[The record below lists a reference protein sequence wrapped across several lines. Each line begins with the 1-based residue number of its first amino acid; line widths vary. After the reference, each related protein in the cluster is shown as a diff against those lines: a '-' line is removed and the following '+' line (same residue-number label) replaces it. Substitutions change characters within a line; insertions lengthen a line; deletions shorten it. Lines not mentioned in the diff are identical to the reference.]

1 MGYAVWK
8 NLPRVALVAISS
20 LAASICLAETPGV
33 FPDRIL
39 VGQSAAFEGP
49 AEALGLGMREG
60 LVAAFNEANQ
70 RGGVHGRKI
79 ELVTYDD
86 GYEPDR
92 AIENTYKLINEDKV
106 FALIGAVGTPTA
118 KATQP
123 IAKDADIPF
132 IGPFTGAGFLRDP
145 QNSHVINVRGTYDQE
160 TEAWIQHLTEDLD
173 SKKIAILYQDDSF
186 GRAGLSGVKKALE
199 KRNMS
204 LVAEGTYI
212 RNTVAVKSAL
222 LKIRKAK
229 PDAVVMVGS
238 YKPIAAFVKLAEKV
252 RLNSRFVTISF
263 VGSKAL
269 ATELGSAGSGVIVTQ
284 VVPFYEDKSLPLVND
299 YHVALNN
306 ASPDAEA
313 GFVSLEGYLVGRLL
327 ITALEK
333 AGPALTRQKLID
345 VFQQRKVTL
354 DVGGVLLSYGP
365 EDNQGMDK
373 VYLSVLQKD
382 GSYAYVDNLKDSVHT
397 AELP

>member
-1 MGYAVWK
+1 MGYTAWNRLSK
-8 NLPRVALVAISS
+8 AALIAAGS

-33 FPDRIL
+33 FPDRIV

-49 AEALGLGMREG
+49 AEALGVGMRQG

-79 ELVTYDD
+79 ELITYDD

-92 AIENTYKLINEDKV
+92 AIENTYKLIDEDKV

-123 IAKDADIPF
+123 IARDADVPF
-132 IGPFTGAGFLRDP
+132 IGPFTGAGFLREP
-145 QNSHVINVRGTYDQE
+145 ENSHVINVRGTYDQE
-160 TEAWIQHLTEDLD
+160 TEAWIQHLTDDLG
-173 SKKIAILYQDDSF
+173 SQKIAILYQDDSF

-204 LVAEGTYI
+204 LVAEGTYT

-229 PDAVVMVGS
+229 PDAIVMVGS
-238 YKPIAAFVKLAEKV
+238 YEPIATFVKLAKKL
-252 RLNSRFVTISF
+252 RLKSSFVTISF

-269 ATELGSAGSGVIVTQ
+269 AAELGPAGSGVIVTQ

-299 YHVALNN
+299 YHAALSN
-306 ASPDAEA
+306 ASPEAET

-327 ITALEK
+327 VTALEK
-333 AGPALTRQKLID
+333 AGPTVTRQALID

-354 DVGGVLLSYGP
+354 DVGGVLLNYGP
-365 EDNQGMDK
+365 GDNQGMDR
-373 VYLSVLQKD
+373 VYLSVLQED
-382 GSYAYVDNLKDSVHT
+382 GSYVYVDKLTDSVHT